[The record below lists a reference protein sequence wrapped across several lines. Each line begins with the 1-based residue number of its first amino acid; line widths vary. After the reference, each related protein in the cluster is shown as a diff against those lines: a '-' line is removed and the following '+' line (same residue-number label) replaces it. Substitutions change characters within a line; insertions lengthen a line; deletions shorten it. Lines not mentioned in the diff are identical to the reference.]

1 MYTEMRVIMGD
12 NNWSYSKIYKEIKP
26 YEEYGMYDVAW
37 HDGMSAADGHIG
49 VITSC
54 APLNDS
60 FIFQNVEYIM
70 PSEEP
75 RYVPLEVGGQLDEA
89 RQSVINMDDTW
100 DIHNR
105 KRTNMYC
112 HHPGH
117 QLRVELCRSADITD
131 TNALIS
137 EAAKH
142 HHMTRNDDINIT
154 DYERYTD
161 FNRSEI
167 VVKYKADGRTI
178 TKRTFASLTDD
189 VVITEITGAKDFIVN
204 ISVDDFEAMHKFGMD
219 KNKQATSER
228 GMKYSRFVKDDI
240 VGVVAHYPSFEGSE
254 LANGGFAGATRFIT
268 DGIVNMIELNKS
280 DKAYTCIDNIVP
292 IIQLN
297 KSNKIILITYL
308 DWTDKLGRLEDFQSE
323 CESGSIF
330 DTELIRKCFAK
341 VNDSLGTA
349 DKVFFNNKEIFYDAA
364 IKEHSIKSAERYNR
378 VSLYLYDN
386 TDCISNKND
395 KEKKYCDNVSKVDEN
410 SKCTIADNEDRY
422 NIYNMVANEELLDKQ
437 KEVPDILIPLLERI
451 YNNARYGLMSGAG
464 YTAPRLNG
472 PGVGEWNLMWRNAY
486 TMDANVNIQVSG
498 INSGNMYEAGV
509 GYIWFVLRQ
518 LKDWEINAKKVYG
531 MKNALLAPINTDG
544 QRAMMVEYDINYPF
558 QYWNTGASWMIL
570 PIAEWV
576 DCYGDV
582 SITTTD
588 QKIIKQYNKEVFNVK
603 KDILMPVLQKTYNF
617 WEQLCTPEYYTDID
631 GYARYEKGKTHLFTG
646 EKYLIIPSFS
656 PENKP
661 LGYKSAITANA
672 SMDIAAA
679 KDIIAMYI
687 DMENELQNEGYKERI
702 KKAEKL
708 NNELPDYQYDESGA
722 IREWAMKEYQEN
734 NAHRHISHLYCV
746 WPAYQTQHNNKLANA
761 CRQAI
766 LNRNKEN
773 SGKDDTASHG
783 WIHKALVEARLKN
796 SEEVYN
802 ILNMLVHSDIFYST
816 LFTDHNTNRAK
827 GVACTD
833 TLYGIAGIINEMLVY
848 SDKNTVEL
856 LPALSSNI
864 PAGNI
869 SGLLTRAG
877 VRVDYLSWDVDKRN
891 VKADLTAL
899 RDTSFNLVLNNKA
912 YIGEENESKCVVVQL
927 KKGERYCFMG

>member
-26 YEEYGMYDVAW
+26 YEEYDMYDVAW

-75 RYVPLEVGGQLDEA
+75 RYVPLEVEGQLDEA

-137 EAAKH
+137 EAEKH
-142 HHMTRNDDINIT
+142 PQMTQNDDINIT

-189 VVITEITGAKDFIVN
+189 VIITQITGAKDFIVN

-228 GMKYSRFVKDDI
+228 EMKYSRFVKDDI

-292 IIQLN
+292 IIQFN
-297 KSNKIILITYL
+297 KSDKIILITYL
-308 DWTDKLGRLEDFQSE
+308 DWTDKLGRLEDFQAE
-323 CESGSIF
+323 CGSGSIF
-330 DTELIRKCFAK
+330 DTELLIKCLQK
-341 VNDSLGTA
+341 VNTVASHINCYTD
-349 DKVFFNNKEIFYDAA
+349 FYDK
-364 IKEHSIKSAERYNR
+364 IITRHRIISSEKYNR
-378 VSLYLYDN
+378 VSLHLCDSYCKEDN
-386 TDCISNKND
+386 NSSFKEDMHND
-395 KEKKYCDNVSKVDEN
+395 
-410 SKCTIADNEDRY
+410 
-422 NIYNMVANEELLDKQ
+422 NIVTNEELLERQ
-437 KEVPDILIPLLERI
+437 KKVPDIFMPLLERI

-603 KDILMPVLQKTYNF
+603 KDILMPLLQKTYNF
-617 WEQLCTPEYYTDID
+617 WEQLCTPEYYTDIE
-631 GYARYEKGKTHLFTG
+631 GNARYEKGKTHLFTG

-708 NNELPDYQYDESGA
+708 NNELPDYQYDESDA

-734 NAHRHISHLYCV
+734 NAHRHISHLYCA

-912 YIGEENESKCVVVQL
+912 YIGEENESKCVAVQL

>member
-1 MYTEMRVIMGD
+1 MGD

-26 YEEYGMYDVAW
+26 YDEHSMFDVAW
-37 HDGMSAADGHIG
+37 HEGMSAENGHIG

-75 RYVPLEVGGQLDEA
+75 RYVPVEVGGQLDEA

-100 DIHNR
+100 NIHNR

-131 TNALIS
+131 TNGLIS
-137 EAAKH
+137 EAAPKLH
-142 HHMTRNDDINIT
+142 ITRNADINIT

-161 FNRSEI
+161 FNRFEI
-167 VVKYKADGRTI
+167 VVKYKADGRAI

-189 VVITEITGAKDFIVN
+189 VVITEITGVKDFNVN
-204 ISVDDFEAMHKFGMD
+204 ISIDDFEAMHKFGVD

-240 VGVVAHYPSFEGSE
+240 IGVVAHYPSFEGSE
-254 LANGGFAGATRFIT
+254 LANGGFAGATKIIT
-268 DGIVNMIELNKS
+268 DGTINIIELNKS
-280 DKAYTCIDNIVP
+280 DKAYTCIDNAEP

-297 KSNKIILITYL
+297 KSDKIILITYL

-323 CESGSIF
+323 CENGSIF

-341 VNDSLGTA
+341 VNDDLNTD
-349 DKVFFNNKEIFYDAA
+349 DKVFLNNKEIFYDREVFNGKANFYDEA

-378 VSLYLYDN
+378 VSLHLHDN
-386 TDCISNKND
+386 TDCIANG
-395 KEKKYCDNVSKVDEN
+395 
-410 SKCTIADNEDRY
+410 Y
-422 NIYNMVANEELLDKQ
+422 NRVTNEELLDKQ
-437 KEVPDILIPLLERI
+437 KEVPDILMPLLERI

-498 INSGNMYEAGV
+498 INSGDMYEAGV

-518 LKDWEINAKKVYG
+518 LKDWEINAEKVYG
-531 MKNALLAPINTDG
+531 MKNALLAPVNTDG

-588 QKIIKQYNKEVFNVK
+588 EKIIKQYNKEVFNVK
-603 KDILMPVLQKTYNF
+603 KDILMPLLQKTYNF
-617 WEQLCTPEYYTDID
+617 WEQLCTPEYFTDIE
-631 GYARYEKGKTHLFTG
+631 GNARYEKGKKHLLAG

-672 SMDIAAA
+672 AMDIAAA

-687 DMENELQNEGYKERI
+687 DMENELQNEGYEERI
-702 KKAEKL
+702 KRARILEGQ
-708 NNELPDYQYDESGA
+708 LPDYKYDDSGA

-734 NAHRHISHLYCV
+734 NAHRHISHLYCA
-746 WPAYQTQHNNKLANA
+746 WPAYQTQHNDKLANA

-848 SDKNTVEL
+848 SDKNTIEL

-864 PAGNI
+864 PAGNV

-877 VRVDYLSWDVDKRN
+877 VRVDDLSWDIDKRS

-899 RDTSFNLVLNNKA
+899 RDTSFNLVLDNKA
-912 YIGEENESKCVVVQL
+912 YIGEENGSKCVVVQL
-927 KKGERYCFMG
+927 KKGERYSFMG

>member
-12 NNWSYSKIYKEIKP
+12 NNWSYSKIYKEIIP

-142 HHMTRNDDINIT
+142 PQMTQNDDINIT

-254 LANGGFAGATRFIT
+254 LANGGFAGATKFIT

-297 KSNKIILITYL
+297 KSDKIILITYL

-330 DTELIRKCFAK
+330 DTELLIKCLQK
-341 VNDSLGTA
+341 VNTVASHINCYTD
-349 DKVFFNNKEIFYDAA
+349 FYDK
-364 IKEHSIKSAERYNR
+364 IITRHRIISSEKYNR
-378 VSLYLYDN
+378 VSLHLCDSYCKEDN
-386 TDCISNKND
+386 NSSFKEDMHND
-395 KEKKYCDNVSKVDEN
+395 
-410 SKCTIADNEDRY
+410 
-422 NIYNMVANEELLDKQ
+422 NIVTNEELLERQ
-437 KEVPDILIPLLERI
+437 KKVPDIFMPLLERI

-472 PGVGEWNLMWRNAY
+472 PGVGEWNLTWRNAY

-498 INSGNMYEAGV
+498 INSCNMYEAGV

-531 MKNALLAPINTDG
+531 MKNAMLAPINTDG

-588 QKIIKQYNKEVFNVK
+588 EKIIKQYNKEVFNVK
-603 KDILMPVLQKTYNF
+603 KDILMPLLQKTYNF
-617 WEQLCTPEYYTDID
+617 WEQLCTPEYYTDIE
-631 GYARYEKGKTHLFTG
+631 GNARYEKGKTHLFTG

-734 NAHRHISHLYCV
+734 NAHRHISHLYCA

-802 ILNMLVHSDIFYST
+802 ILNMLVHSDIFYLT

-833 TLYGIAGIINEMLVY
+833 TLYGITGIINEMLVY
-848 SDKNTVEL
+848 SDKNTIEL

-912 YIGEENESKCVVVQL
+912 YIGEKNESKCVAVQL
-927 KKGERYCFMG
+927 KNGERYCFMG

>member
-1 MYTEMRVIMGD
+1 MGD

-75 RYVPLEVGGQLDEA
+75 RYVPLEVEGQLDEA

-100 DIHNR
+100 NIHNR

-142 HHMTRNDDINIT
+142 PQMTQNDDINIT

-280 DKAYTCIDNIVP
+280 DKAYTCIDNIEP

-297 KSNKIILITYL
+297 KSDKIILITYL

-349 DKVFFNNKEIFYDAA
+349 DKAFFNNKEIFYDAA

-395 KEKKYCDNVSKVDEN
+395 KEKKYYDNVSKADEN

-422 NIYNMVANEELLDKQ
+422 NIYNMAANEELLDKQ

-734 NAHRHISHLYCV
+734 NAHRHISHLYCA

-773 SGKDDTASHG
+773 SRKDDTASHG

-833 TLYGIAGIINEMLVY
+833 TLYGITGIINEMLVY

>member
-117 QLRVELCRSADITD
+117 LLRVELCRSADITD

-142 HHMTRNDDINIT
+142 PQMTQNDDINIT

-189 VVITEITGAKDFIVN
+189 VVITEITGAKDFTIN
-204 ISVDDFEAMHKFGMD
+204 ISVDDFESMHKFGMD

-297 KSNKIILITYL
+297 KSDKIILITYL

-349 DKVFFNNKEIFYDAA
+349 DKAFFNNKEIFYDAA

-395 KEKKYCDNVSKVDEN
+395 KEKKYYDNVSKADDN
-410 SKCTIADNEDRY
+410 SKCAIADNEDRY
-422 NIYNMVANEELLDKQ
+422 NRYNMAANEELLDKQ

-518 LKDWEINAKKVYG
+518 LRDWEINAEKVYG
-531 MKNALLAPINTDG
+531 MKNALLAPVNTDG

-588 QKIIKQYNKEVFNVK
+588 EKIIKQYNQAVFNVK
-603 KDILMPVLQKTYNF
+603 KDILMPLLQKTYNF
-617 WEQLCTPEYYTDID
+617 WEQLCTPEYFTDIE
-631 GYARYEKGKTHLFTG
+631 GNARYEKGKTHLFTG

-708 NNELPDYQYDESGA
+708 NNELLDYQYDESGA

-734 NAHRHISHLYCV
+734 NAHRHISHLYCA

-833 TLYGIAGIINEMLVY
+833 TLYGITGIINEMLVY

-856 LPALSSNI
+856 LPALSRNI

-899 RDTSFNLVLNNKA
+899 RDTSFNLVFNNKA
-912 YIGEENESKCVVVQL
+912 YISEENESKCVAVQL

>member
-1 MYTEMRVIMGD
+1 MGH
-12 NNWSYSKIYKEIKP
+12 NNWSYSKIYKEIIP

-75 RYVPLEVGGQLDEA
+75 RYVPLEVEGQLDEA

-142 HHMTRNDDINIT
+142 PHMARNDDINIT

-280 DKAYTCIDNIVP
+280 DKAYTCIDNIEP

-308 DWTDKLGRLEDFQSE
+308 DWTDKLEDFQSE

-330 DTELIRKCFAK
+330 DTEIIRKCFAK

-378 VSLYLYDN
+378 VSLHLYDN

-395 KEKKYCDNVSKVDEN
+395 KEKKYYDNVSKVDEN

-422 NIYNMVANEELLDKQ
+422 NIYNMAANEELLDKQ

-518 LKDWEINAKKVYG
+518 LKDWEINAEKVYG

-603 KDILMPVLQKTYNF
+603 KDILMPLLQKTYNF
-617 WEQLCTPEYYTDID
+617 WEQLCTPEYYTDIE
-631 GYARYEKGKTHLFTG
+631 GNARYEKGKTHLFTG

-734 NAHRHISHLYCV
+734 NAHRHISHLYCA

-773 SGKDDTASHG
+773 SRKDDTASHG

-833 TLYGIAGIINEMLVY
+833 TLYGITGIINEMLVY

>member
-12 NNWSYSKIYKEIKP
+12 NNWSYSKIYKEIIP

-100 DIHNR
+100 NIHNR

-142 HHMTRNDDINIT
+142 PQMTQNDDINIT

-280 DKAYTCIDNIVP
+280 DKAYTCIDNIEP

-297 KSNKIILITYL
+297 KSDKIILITYL

-349 DKVFFNNKEIFYDAA
+349 DKAFFNNKEIFYDAA

-395 KEKKYCDNVSKVDEN
+395 KEKKYYDNVSKADEN

-422 NIYNMVANEELLDKQ
+422 NIYNMAANEELLDKQ

-588 QKIIKQYNKEVFNVK
+588 QKIIKQYNKEVFSVK
-603 KDILMPVLQKTYNF
+603 KDILMPVLKKTYNF

-734 NAHRHISHLYCV
+734 NAHRHISHLYCA

-773 SGKDDTASHG
+773 SRKDDTASHG

-833 TLYGIAGIINEMLVY
+833 TLYGITGIINEMLVY

>member
-1 MYTEMRVIMGD
+1 MGD

-75 RYVPLEVGGQLDEA
+75 RYVPLEVEGQLDEA

-105 KRTNMYC
+105 ERTNMYC

-142 HHMTRNDDINIT
+142 PHMTRNDDINIT

-280 DKAYTCIDNIVP
+280 DKAYTCIYNIVP

-297 KSNKIILITYL
+297 KSDKIILITYL

-349 DKVFFNNKEIFYDAA
+349 DKAFFNNKEIFYDAA

-395 KEKKYCDNVSKVDEN
+395 KEKKYYDNVSKADDN
-410 SKCTIADNEDRY
+410 SKCAIADNEDRY
-422 NIYNMVANEELLDKQ
+422 NIYNMAANEELLDKQ

-588 QKIIKQYNKEVFNVK
+588 QKIIKQYNQAVFNVK
-603 KDILMPVLQKTYNF
+603 KDILMPLLQKTYNF
-617 WEQLCTPEYYTDID
+617 WEQLCTPEYFTDIE
-631 GYARYEKGKTHLFTG
+631 GNARYEKGKAHLFTG

-687 DMENELQNEGYKERI
+687 DMENELQNKGYKERI

-734 NAHRHISHLYCV
+734 NAHRHISHLYCA

-833 TLYGIAGIINEMLVY
+833 TLYGITGIINEMLVY

>member
-1 MYTEMRVIMGD
+1 MGD

-100 DIHNR
+100 NIHNR

-117 QLRVELCRSADITD
+117 QLRVELCRSADIMD

-142 HHMTRNDDINIT
+142 PQMTQNDDINIT

-189 VVITEITGAKDFIVN
+189 VIITEITGAKDFIVN

-240 VGVVAHYPSFEGSE
+240 VGVVAHYPSFKGSE

-292 IIQLN
+292 IIQFN
-297 KSNKIILITYL
+297 KSDKIILITYL
-308 DWTDKLGRLEDFQSE
+308 DWTDKLGRLEDFQAE
-323 CESGSIF
+323 CGSGSIF
-330 DTELIRKCFAK
+330 DTELLIKCLQK
-341 VNDSLGTA
+341 VNTVASHINCYTD
-349 DKVFFNNKEIFYDAA
+349 FYDK
-364 IKEHSIKSAERYNR
+364 IITRHRIISSEKYNR
-378 VSLYLYDN
+378 VSLHLCDSYCKEDN
-386 TDCISNKND
+386 NSSFKEDMHND
-395 KEKKYCDNVSKVDEN
+395 
-410 SKCTIADNEDRY
+410 
-422 NIYNMVANEELLDKQ
+422 NIVTNEELLERQ
-437 KEVPDILIPLLERI
+437 KKVPDIFMPLLERI

-498 INSGNMYEAGV
+498 INSGNMYEAGI

-531 MKNALLAPINTDG
+531 MKNALLAPVNTDG

-582 SITTTD
+582 LITTTD

-603 KDILMPVLQKTYNF
+603 KDILMPLLQKTYNF
-617 WEQLCTPEYYTDID
+617 WEQLCTPEYYTDIE
-631 GYARYEKGKTHLFTG
+631 GNARYEKGKTHLFTG

-734 NAHRHISHLYCV
+734 NAHRHISHLYCA

-833 TLYGIAGIINEMLVY
+833 TLYGITGIINEMLVY

-899 RDTSFNLVLNNKA
+899 RDTSFNLVLNNMA
-912 YIGEENESKCVVVQL
+912 YIGEENESKCVEVQL

>member
-112 HHPGH
+112 YHPGH

-142 HHMTRNDDINIT
+142 PQMTQNDDINIT

-189 VVITEITGAKDFIVN
+189 VVITEITGAKDFTIN
-204 ISVDDFEAMHKFGMD
+204 ISVDDFESMHKFGMD

-297 KSNKIILITYL
+297 KSDKIILITYL

-330 DTELIRKCFAK
+330 DTELLIKCLQK
-341 VNDSLGTA
+341 VNTVASHINCYTD
-349 DKVFFNNKEIFYDAA
+349 FYDK
-364 IKEHSIKSAERYNR
+364 IITRHRIISSEKYNR
-378 VSLYLYDN
+378 VSLHLCDSYCKEDN
-386 TDCISNKND
+386 NSSFKEDMHND
-395 KEKKYCDNVSKVDEN
+395 
-410 SKCTIADNEDRY
+410 
-422 NIYNMVANEELLDKQ
+422 NIVTNEELLERQ
-437 KEVPDILIPLLERI
+437 KKVPDIFMPLLERI

-603 KDILMPVLQKTYNF
+603 KDILMPLLQKTYNF
-617 WEQLCTPEYYTDID
+617 WEQLCTPEYYTDIE
-631 GYARYEKGKTHLFTG
+631 GNARYEKGKTHLFTG

-708 NNELPDYQYDESGA
+708 NNELPDYQYDESDA

-734 NAHRHISHLYCV
+734 NAHRHISHLYCA

-912 YIGEENESKCVVVQL
+912 YIGEENESKCVAVQL

>member
-12 NNWSYSKIYKEIKP
+12 NNWSYSKIYKEIIP

-100 DIHNR
+100 NIHNR

-142 HHMTRNDDINIT
+142 PQMTQNDDINIT

-280 DKAYTCIDNIVP
+280 DKAYTCIDNIEP

-297 KSNKIILITYL
+297 KSDKIILITYL

-349 DKVFFNNKEIFYDAA
+349 DKAFFNNKEIFYDAA

-395 KEKKYCDNVSKVDEN
+395 KEKKYYDNVSKADEN

-422 NIYNMVANEELLDKQ
+422 NIYNMAANEELLDKQ

-588 QKIIKQYNKEVFNVK
+588 QKIIKQYNKEVFSVK

-734 NAHRHISHLYCV
+734 NAHRHISHLYCA

-773 SGKDDTASHG
+773 SRKDDTASHG

-833 TLYGIAGIINEMLVY
+833 TLYGITGIINEMLVY

>member
-75 RYVPLEVGGQLDEA
+75 RYVPLEVEGQLDEA

-105 KRTNMYC
+105 ERTNMYC

-142 HHMTRNDDINIT
+142 PHMTRNDDINIT

-297 KSNKIILITYL
+297 KSDKIILITYL

-330 DTELIRKCFAK
+330 DTELLIKCLQK
-341 VNDSLGTA
+341 VNTVASHINCYTD
-349 DKVFFNNKEIFYDAA
+349 FYDK
-364 IKEHSIKSAERYNR
+364 IITRHRIISSEKYNR
-378 VSLYLYDN
+378 VSLHLCDSYCKEDN
-386 TDCISNKND
+386 NSSFKEDMHND
-395 KEKKYCDNVSKVDEN
+395 
-410 SKCTIADNEDRY
+410 
-422 NIYNMVANEELLDKQ
+422 NIVTNEELLERQ
-437 KEVPDILIPLLERI
+437 KKVPDIFMPLLERI

-464 YTAPRLNG
+464 YTAPRLNE

-531 MKNALLAPINTDG
+531 MKNALLAPVNTDG

-603 KDILMPVLQKTYNF
+603 KDILMPLLQKTYNF
-617 WEQLCTPEYYTDID
+617 WEQLCTPEYFTDIE
-631 GYARYEKGKTHLFTG
+631 GNARYEKGKTHLFTG

-734 NAHRHISHLYCV
+734 NAHRHISHLYCA

-833 TLYGIAGIINEMLVY
+833 TLYGITGIINEMLVY

-856 LPALSSNI
+856 LPALSRKI
-864 PAGNI
+864 PEGNI
-869 SGLLTRAG
+869 GGLLTRAG

-912 YIGEENESKCVVVQL
+912 YIGEENESKCVAVQL

>member
-1 MYTEMRVIMGD
+1 MGH
-12 NNWSYSKIYKEIKP
+12 NNWSYSKIYKEIIP

-100 DIHNR
+100 NIHNR

-117 QLRVELCRSADITD
+117 QLRVELCRSADIMD

-142 HHMTRNDDINIT
+142 PQMTQNDDINIT
-154 DYERYTD
+154 DYERCTD

-349 DKVFFNNKEIFYDAA
+349 DKAFFNNKEIFYDAA

-378 VSLYLYDN
+378 VSLHLYDN

-395 KEKKYCDNVSKVDEN
+395 KEKKYYDNVSKADEN

-422 NIYNMVANEELLDKQ
+422 NIYNMAANEELLDKQ

-734 NAHRHISHLYCV
+734 NAHRHISHLYCA

-773 SGKDDTASHG
+773 SRKDDTASHG

-833 TLYGIAGIINEMLVY
+833 TLYGITGIINEMLVY

>member
-12 NNWSYSKIYKEIKP
+12 NNWSYSKIYKEIIP

-75 RYVPLEVGGQLDEA
+75 RYVPLEVEGQLDEA

-142 HHMTRNDDINIT
+142 PHMARNDDINIT

-297 KSNKIILITYL
+297 KSDKIILITYL

-349 DKVFFNNKEIFYDAA
+349 DKAFFNNKEIFYDAA

-395 KEKKYCDNVSKVDEN
+395 KEKKYYDNVSKADDN
-410 SKCTIADNEDRY
+410 SKCAIADNEDRY
-422 NIYNMVANEELLDKQ
+422 NIYNMAANEELLDKQ

-734 NAHRHISHLYCV
+734 NAHRHISHLYCA

-773 SGKDDTASHG
+773 SRKDDTASHG

-833 TLYGIAGIINEMLVY
+833 TLYGITGIINEMLVY

-869 SGLLTRAG
+869 SGLLTCAG

>member
-75 RYVPLEVGGQLDEA
+75 RYVPLEVEGQLDEA

-100 DIHNR
+100 NIHNR

-142 HHMTRNDDINIT
+142 PQMTQNDDINIT

-280 DKAYTCIDNIVP
+280 DKAYTCIDNIEP

-297 KSNKIILITYL
+297 KSDKIILITYL

-349 DKVFFNNKEIFYDAA
+349 DKAFFNNKEIFYDAA

-395 KEKKYCDNVSKVDEN
+395 KEKKYYDNVSKADEN

-422 NIYNMVANEELLDKQ
+422 NIYNMAANEELLDKQ

-734 NAHRHISHLYCV
+734 NAHRHISHLYCA

-773 SGKDDTASHG
+773 SRKDDTASHG

-833 TLYGIAGIINEMLVY
+833 TLYGITGIINEMLVY

>member
-1 MYTEMRVIMGD
+1 MGD
-12 NNWSYSKIYKEIKP
+12 NNWSYSKIYKEIIP

-142 HHMTRNDDINIT
+142 PQMTQNDDINIT

-254 LANGGFAGATRFIT
+254 LANGGFAGATKFIT

-297 KSNKIILITYL
+297 KSDKIILITYL

-330 DTELIRKCFAK
+330 DTELLIKCLQK
-341 VNDSLGTA
+341 VNTVASHINCYTD
-349 DKVFFNNKEIFYDAA
+349 FYDK
-364 IKEHSIKSAERYNR
+364 IITRHRIISSEKYNR
-378 VSLYLYDN
+378 VSLHLCDSYCKEDN
-386 TDCISNKND
+386 NSSFKEDMHND
-395 KEKKYCDNVSKVDEN
+395 
-410 SKCTIADNEDRY
+410 
-422 NIYNMVANEELLDKQ
+422 NIVTNEELLERQ
-437 KEVPDILIPLLERI
+437 KKVPDIFMPLLERI

-472 PGVGEWNLMWRNAY
+472 PGVGEWNLTWRNAY

-498 INSGNMYEAGV
+498 INSCNMYEAGV

-531 MKNALLAPINTDG
+531 MKNAMLAPINTDG

-588 QKIIKQYNKEVFNVK
+588 EKIIKQYNKEVFNVK
-603 KDILMPVLQKTYNF
+603 KDILMPLLQKTYNF
-617 WEQLCTPEYYTDID
+617 WEQLCTPEYYTDIE
-631 GYARYEKGKTHLFTG
+631 GNARYEKGKTHLFTG

-734 NAHRHISHLYCV
+734 NAHRHISHLYCA

-802 ILNMLVHSDIFYST
+802 ILNMLVHSDIFYLT

-833 TLYGIAGIINEMLVY
+833 TLYGITGIINEMLVY
-848 SDKNTVEL
+848 SDKNTIEL

-912 YIGEENESKCVVVQL
+912 YIGEKNESKCVAVQL
-927 KKGERYCFMG
+927 KNGERYCFMG

>member
-75 RYVPLEVGGQLDEA
+75 RYVPLEVEGQLDEA

-142 HHMTRNDDINIT
+142 PHMARNDDINIT

-280 DKAYTCIDNIVP
+280 DKAYTCIDNIEP

-330 DTELIRKCFAK
+330 DTEIIRKCFAK

-378 VSLYLYDN
+378 VSLHLYDN

-395 KEKKYCDNVSKVDEN
+395 KEKKYYDNVSKVDEN

-422 NIYNMVANEELLDKQ
+422 NIYNMAANEELLDKQ

-531 MKNALLAPINTDG
+531 MKNALLAPVNTDG

-603 KDILMPVLQKTYNF
+603 KDILMPLLQKTYNF

-687 DMENELQNEGYKERI
+687 DMENKLQNEGYKERI

-734 NAHRHISHLYCV
+734 NAHRHISHLYCA
-746 WPAYQTQHNNKLANA
+746 WPAYQTQHNNKLANT

-833 TLYGIAGIINEMLVY
+833 TLYGITGIINEMLVY

-912 YIGEENESKCVVVQL
+912 YIGEENESKCVAVQL

>member
-75 RYVPLEVGGQLDEA
+75 RYVPLEVEGQLDEA

-105 KRTNMYC
+105 ERTNMYC

-297 KSNKIILITYL
+297 KSDKIILITYL

-349 DKVFFNNKEIFYDAA
+349 DKAFFNNKEIFYDAA

-395 KEKKYCDNVSKVDEN
+395 KEKKYYDNVSKADDN
-410 SKCTIADNEDRY
+410 SKCAIADNEDRY
-422 NIYNMVANEELLDKQ
+422 NIYNMAANEELLDKQ

-617 WEQLCTPEYYTDID
+617 WEQLCTPEYFTDIE
-631 GYARYEKGKTHLFTG
+631 GNARYEKGKTHLFTG

-734 NAHRHISHLYCV
+734 NAHRHISHLYCA

-773 SGKDDTASHG
+773 SRKDDTASHG

-833 TLYGIAGIINEMLVY
+833 TLYGITGIINEMLVY

>member
-12 NNWSYSKIYKEIKP
+12 NNWSYSKIYKEIIP

-142 HHMTRNDDINIT
+142 PQMTQNDDINIT

-254 LANGGFAGATRFIT
+254 LANGGFAGATKFIT

-297 KSNKIILITYL
+297 KSDKIILITYL

-330 DTELIRKCFAK
+330 DTELLIKCLQK
-341 VNDSLGTA
+341 VNTVASHINCYTD
-349 DKVFFNNKEIFYDAA
+349 FYDK
-364 IKEHSIKSAERYNR
+364 IITRHRIISSEKYNR
-378 VSLYLYDN
+378 VSLHLCDSYCKEDN
-386 TDCISNKND
+386 NSSFKEDMHND
-395 KEKKYCDNVSKVDEN
+395 
-410 SKCTIADNEDRY
+410 
-422 NIYNMVANEELLDKQ
+422 NIVTNEELLERQ
-437 KEVPDILIPLLERI
+437 KKVPDIFMPLLERI

-498 INSGNMYEAGV
+498 INSCNMYEAGV

-531 MKNALLAPINTDG
+531 MKNAMLAPINTDG

-588 QKIIKQYNKEVFNVK
+588 EKIIKQYNKEVFNVK
-603 KDILMPVLQKTYNF
+603 KDILMPLLQKTYNF
-617 WEQLCTPEYYTDID
+617 WEQLCTPEYYTDIE
-631 GYARYEKGKTHLFTG
+631 GNARYEKGKTHLFTG

-734 NAHRHISHLYCV
+734 NAHRHISHLYCA

-802 ILNMLVHSDIFYST
+802 ILNMLVHSDIFYLT

-833 TLYGIAGIINEMLVY
+833 TLYGITGIINEMLVY
-848 SDKNTVEL
+848 SDKNTIEL

-912 YIGEENESKCVVVQL
+912 YIGEKNESKCVAVQL
-927 KKGERYCFMG
+927 KNGERYCFMG

>member
-1 MYTEMRVIMGD
+1 MGD

-75 RYVPLEVGGQLDEA
+75 RYVPLEVEGQLDEA

-297 KSNKIILITYL
+297 KSDKIILITYL

-349 DKVFFNNKEIFYDAA
+349 DKAFFNNKEIFYDAA

-395 KEKKYCDNVSKVDEN
+395 KEKKYYDNVSKADDN
-410 SKCTIADNEDRY
+410 SKCAIADNEDRY
-422 NIYNMVANEELLDKQ
+422 NIYNMAANEELLDKQ

-734 NAHRHISHLYCV
+734 NAHRHISHLYCA

-833 TLYGIAGIINEMLVY
+833 TLYGITGIINEMLVY

>member
-75 RYVPLEVGGQLDEA
+75 RYVPLEVEGQLDEA

-105 KRTNMYC
+105 ERTNMYC

-142 HHMTRNDDINIT
+142 PQTTQNDDINIT

-280 DKAYTCIDNIVP
+280 DKAYTCIDNIEP

-330 DTELIRKCFAK
+330 DTEIIRKCFAK

-378 VSLYLYDN
+378 VSLHLYDN

-395 KEKKYCDNVSKVDEN
+395 KEKKYYDNVSKVDEN

-518 LKDWEINAKKVYG
+518 LKDWEINAEKVYG

-588 QKIIKQYNKEVFNVK
+588 QKIIKQYNKDVFNVK
-603 KDILMPVLQKTYNF
+603 KDILMPLLQKTYNF

-734 NAHRHISHLYCV
+734 NAHRHISHLYCA

-773 SGKDDTASHG
+773 SRKDDTASHG

-833 TLYGIAGIINEMLVY
+833 TLYGITGIINEMLVY

>member
-75 RYVPLEVGGQLDEA
+75 RYVPLEVEGQLDEA

-105 KRTNMYC
+105 ERTNMYC

-297 KSNKIILITYL
+297 KSDKIILITYL

-349 DKVFFNNKEIFYDAA
+349 DKAFFNNKEIFYDAA

-395 KEKKYCDNVSKVDEN
+395 KEKKYYDNVSKADDN
-410 SKCTIADNEDRY
+410 SKCAIADNEDRY
-422 NIYNMVANEELLDKQ
+422 NIYNMAANEELLDKQ

-518 LKDWEINAKKVYG
+518 LKDWEINAEKVYG

-734 NAHRHISHLYCV
+734 NAHRHISHLYCA

-773 SGKDDTASHG
+773 SRKDDTASHG

-833 TLYGIAGIINEMLVY
+833 TLYGITGIINEMLVY

>member
-75 RYVPLEVGGQLDEA
+75 RYVPLEVEGQLDEA

-105 KRTNMYC
+105 ERTNMYC

-142 HHMTRNDDINIT
+142 PHMTRNDDINIT

-297 KSNKIILITYL
+297 KSDKIILITYL

-349 DKVFFNNKEIFYDAA
+349 DKAFFNNKEIFYDAA

-395 KEKKYCDNVSKVDEN
+395 KEKKYYDNVSKADDN
-410 SKCTIADNEDRY
+410 SKCAIADNEDRY
-422 NIYNMVANEELLDKQ
+422 NIYNMAANEELLDKQ

-734 NAHRHISHLYCV
+734 NAHRHISHLYCA

-773 SGKDDTASHG
+773 SRKDDTASHG

-833 TLYGIAGIINEMLVY
+833 TLYGITGIINEMLVY

>member
-12 NNWSYSKIYKEIKP
+12 NNWSYSKIYKEIIP

-75 RYVPLEVGGQLDEA
+75 RYVPLEVEGQLDEA

-142 HHMTRNDDINIT
+142 PHMARNDDINIT

-280 DKAYTCIDNIVP
+280 DKAYTCIDNIEP

-330 DTELIRKCFAK
+330 DTEIIRKCFAK

-378 VSLYLYDN
+378 VSLHLYDN

-395 KEKKYCDNVSKVDEN
+395 KEKKYYDNVSKVDEN

-734 NAHRHISHLYCV
+734 NAHRHISHLYCA

-773 SGKDDTASHG
+773 SRKDDTASHG

-833 TLYGIAGIINEMLVY
+833 TLYGITGIINEMLVY

>member
-70 PSEEP
+70 PSEQP

-100 DIHNR
+100 NIYNR

-297 KSNKIILITYL
+297 KSDKIILITYL

-349 DKVFFNNKEIFYDAA
+349 DKAFFNNKEIFYDAA

-395 KEKKYCDNVSKVDEN
+395 KEKKYYDNVSKADDN
-410 SKCTIADNEDRY
+410 SKCAIADNEDRY
-422 NIYNMVANEELLDKQ
+422 NIYNMAANEELLDKQ

-588 QKIIKQYNKEVFNVK
+588 QKIIKQYNKDVFNVK
-603 KDILMPVLQKTYNF
+603 KDILMPLLQKTYNF
-617 WEQLCTPEYYTDID
+617 WEQLCTPEYYTDIE
-631 GYARYEKGKTHLFTG
+631 GNARYEKGKTHLFTG

-734 NAHRHISHLYCV
+734 NAHRHISHLYCA

-833 TLYGIAGIINEMLVY
+833 TLYGITGIINEMLVY

-899 RDTSFNLVLNNKA
+899 RDTSFNVVLNNKA
-912 YIGEENESKCVVVQL
+912 YIGEENESKCVAVQL
-927 KKGERYCFMG
+927 KKGEMYCFMG

>member
-1 MYTEMRVIMGD
+1 MGD

-75 RYVPLEVGGQLDEA
+75 RYVPLEVEGQLDEA

-142 HHMTRNDDINIT
+142 PHMTRNDDINIT

-297 KSNKIILITYL
+297 KSDKIILITYL

-330 DTELIRKCFAK
+330 DTELLIKCLQK
-341 VNDSLGTA
+341 VNTVASHINCYTD
-349 DKVFFNNKEIFYDAA
+349 FYDK
-364 IKEHSIKSAERYNR
+364 IITRHRIISSEKYNR
-378 VSLYLYDN
+378 VSLHLCDSYCKEDN
-386 TDCISNKND
+386 NSSFKEDMHND
-395 KEKKYCDNVSKVDEN
+395 
-410 SKCTIADNEDRY
+410 
-422 NIYNMVANEELLDKQ
+422 NIVTNEELLERQ
-437 KEVPDILIPLLERI
+437 KKVPDIFMPLLERI

-472 PGVGEWNLMWRNAY
+472 PGVGEWNLTWRNAY

-603 KDILMPVLQKTYNF
+603 KDILMPLLQKTYNF
-617 WEQLCTPEYYTDID
+617 WEQLCTPEYYTDIE
-631 GYARYEKGKTHLFTG
+631 GNARYEKGKTHLFTG

-734 NAHRHISHLYCV
+734 NAHRHISHLYCA

-833 TLYGIAGIINEMLVY
+833 TLYGITGIINEMLVY

-856 LPALSSNI
+856 LPALSRKI
-864 PAGNI
+864 PEGNI
-869 SGLLTRAG
+869 GGLLTRAG

-912 YIGEENESKCVVVQL
+912 YIGEENESKCVAVQL

>member
-75 RYVPLEVGGQLDEA
+75 RYVPLEVEGQLDEA

-142 HHMTRNDDINIT
+142 PHMTRNDDINIT

-189 VVITEITGAKDFIVN
+189 VVITEITGAKDFTIN
-204 ISVDDFEAMHKFGMD
+204 ISVDDFESMHKFGMD

-228 GMKYSRFVKDDI
+228 GMKYLRFVKDDI

-297 KSNKIILITYL
+297 KSDKIILITYL
-308 DWTDKLGRLEDFQSE
+308 DWTDKLGRLEDFQAE
-323 CESGSIF
+323 CGSGSIF
-330 DTELIRKCFAK
+330 DTELVRKCFVK

-349 DKVFFNNKEIFYDAA
+349 DKVFFNSKEIFYDAA

-378 VSLYLYDN
+378 VSLHLYDN
-386 TDCISNKND
+386 TDYISNKNN
-395 KEKKYCDNVSKVDEN
+395 KGCNFLYVKVGNV
-410 SKCTIADNEDRY
+410 
-422 NIYNMVANEELLDKQ
+422 
-437 KEVPDILIPLLERI
+437 
-451 YNNARYGLMSGAG
+451 MS
-464 YTAPRLNG
+464 
-472 PGVGEWNLMWRNAY
+472 
-486 TMDANVNIQVSG
+486 
-498 INSGNMYEAGV
+498 
-509 GYIWFVLRQ
+509 
-518 LKDWEINAKKVYG
+518 
-531 MKNALLAPINTDG
+531 
-544 QRAMMVEYDINYPF
+544 
-558 QYWNTGASWMIL
+558 
-570 PIAEWV
+570 
-576 DCYGDV
+576 
-582 SITTTD
+582 
-588 QKIIKQYNKEVFNVK
+588 
-603 KDILMPVLQKTYNF
+603 
-617 WEQLCTPEYYTDID
+617 
-631 GYARYEKGKTHLFTG
+631 
-646 EKYLIIPSFS
+646 
-656 PENKP
+656 
-661 LGYKSAITANA
+661 
-672 SMDIAAA
+672 
-679 KDIIAMYI
+679 
-687 DMENELQNEGYKERI
+687 
-702 KKAEKL
+702 
-708 NNELPDYQYDESGA
+708 
-722 IREWAMKEYQEN
+722 
-734 NAHRHISHLYCV
+734 IS
-746 WPAYQTQHNNKLANA
+746 
-761 CRQAI
+761 
-766 LNRNKEN
+766 
-773 SGKDDTASHG
+773 D
-783 WIHKALVEARLKN
+783 
-796 SEEVYN
+796 
-802 ILNMLVHSDIFYST
+802 F
-816 LFTDHNTNRAK
+816 F
-827 GVACTD
+827 
-833 TLYGIAGIINEMLVY
+833 
-848 SDKNTVEL
+848 
-856 LPALSSNI
+856 
-864 PAGNI
+864 
-869 SGLLTRAG
+869 
-877 VRVDYLSWDVDKRN
+877 
-891 VKADLTAL
+891 
-899 RDTSFNLVLNNKA
+899 
-912 YIGEENESKCVVVQL
+912 
-927 KKGERYCFMG
+927 

>member
-1 MYTEMRVIMGD
+1 MGH

-100 DIHNR
+100 NIHNR

-117 QLRVELCRSADITD
+117 QLRVELCRSADIMD

-142 HHMTRNDDINIT
+142 PQMTQNDDINIT
-154 DYERYTD
+154 DYERCTD

-349 DKVFFNNKEIFYDAA
+349 DKAFFNNKEIFYDAA

-378 VSLYLYDN
+378 VSLHLYDN

-395 KEKKYCDNVSKVDEN
+395 KEKKYYDNVSKADEN

-498 INSGNMYEAGV
+498 INSGNMYESGV

-734 NAHRHISHLYCV
+734 NAHRHISHLYCA

-773 SGKDDTASHG
+773 SRKDDTASHG

-833 TLYGIAGIINEMLVY
+833 TLYGITGIINEMLVY

>member
-1 MYTEMRVIMGD
+1 MGD

-75 RYVPLEVGGQLDEA
+75 RYVPLEVEGQLDEA

-105 KRTNMYC
+105 ERTNMYC

-142 HHMTRNDDINIT
+142 PHMTRNDDINIT

-280 DKAYTCIDNIVP
+280 DKAYTCIYNIVP

-297 KSNKIILITYL
+297 KSDKIILITYL

-349 DKVFFNNKEIFYDAA
+349 DKAFFNNKEIFYDAA
-364 IKEHSIKSAERYNR
+364 IKEHSNKSAERYNR

-395 KEKKYCDNVSKVDEN
+395 KEKKYYDNVSKADDN
-410 SKCTIADNEDRY
+410 SKCAIADNEDRY
-422 NIYNMVANEELLDKQ
+422 NIYNMAANEELLDKQ

-588 QKIIKQYNKEVFNVK
+588 QKIIKQYNQAVFNVK
-603 KDILMPVLQKTYNF
+603 KDILMLLLQKTYNF
-617 WEQLCTPEYYTDID
+617 WEQLCTPEYFTDIE
-631 GYARYEKGKTHLFTG
+631 GNARYEKGKTHLFTG

-687 DMENELQNEGYKERI
+687 DMENELQNKGYKERI

-734 NAHRHISHLYCV
+734 NAHRHISHLYCA

-833 TLYGIAGIINEMLVY
+833 TLYGITGIINEMLVY

>member
-75 RYVPLEVGGQLDEA
+75 RYVPLEVEGQLDEA

-142 HHMTRNDDINIT
+142 PHMTRNDDINIT

-297 KSNKIILITYL
+297 KSDKIILITYL

-330 DTELIRKCFAK
+330 DTELLIKCLQK
-341 VNDSLGTA
+341 VNTVASHINCYTD
-349 DKVFFNNKEIFYDAA
+349 FYDK
-364 IKEHSIKSAERYNR
+364 IITRHRIISSEKYNR
-378 VSLYLYDN
+378 VSLHLCDSYCKEDN
-386 TDCISNKND
+386 NSSFKEDMHND
-395 KEKKYCDNVSKVDEN
+395 
-410 SKCTIADNEDRY
+410 
-422 NIYNMVANEELLDKQ
+422 NIVTNEELLERQ
-437 KEVPDILIPLLERI
+437 KKVPDIFMPLLERI

-472 PGVGEWNLMWRNAY
+472 PGVGEWNLTWRNAY

-498 INSGNMYEAGV
+498 INSCNMYEAGV

-531 MKNALLAPINTDG
+531 MKNAILAPINTDG

-588 QKIIKQYNKEVFNVK
+588 EKIIKQYNKEVFNVK
-603 KDILMPVLQKTYNF
+603 KDILMPLLQKTYNF
-617 WEQLCTPEYYTDID
+617 WEQLCTPEYYTDIE
-631 GYARYEKGKTHLFTG
+631 GNARYEKGKTHLFTG

-734 NAHRHISHLYCV
+734 NAHRHISHLYCA

-802 ILNMLVHSDIFYST
+802 ILNMLVHSDIFYLT

-833 TLYGIAGIINEMLVY
+833 TLYGITGIINEMLVY
-848 SDKNTVEL
+848 SDKNTIEL

-912 YIGEENESKCVVVQL
+912 YIGEENESKCVAVQL
-927 KKGERYCFMG
+927 KNGERYCFMG

>member
-1 MYTEMRVIMGD
+1 MGH

-100 DIHNR
+100 NIHNR

-117 QLRVELCRSADITD
+117 QLRVELCRSADIMD

-142 HHMTRNDDINIT
+142 PQMTQNDDINIT
-154 DYERYTD
+154 DYERCTD

-349 DKVFFNNKEIFYDAA
+349 DKAFFNNKEIFYDAA

-378 VSLYLYDN
+378 VSLHLYDN

-395 KEKKYCDNVSKVDEN
+395 KEKKYYDNVSKADEN

-734 NAHRHISHLYCV
+734 NAHRHISHLYCA

-773 SGKDDTASHG
+773 SRKDDTASHG

-833 TLYGIAGIINEMLVY
+833 TLYGITGIINEMLVY

>member
-12 NNWSYSKIYKEIKP
+12 NNWSYSKIYKEIIP

-142 HHMTRNDDINIT
+142 PQMTQNDDINIT

-254 LANGGFAGATRFIT
+254 LANGGFAGATKFIT

-280 DKAYTCIDNIVP
+280 DKVYTCIDNIVP

-297 KSNKIILITYL
+297 KSDKIILITYL

-330 DTELIRKCFAK
+330 DTELLIKCLQK
-341 VNDSLGTA
+341 VNTVASHINCYTD
-349 DKVFFNNKEIFYDAA
+349 FYDK
-364 IKEHSIKSAERYNR
+364 IITRHRIISSEKYNR
-378 VSLYLYDN
+378 VSLHLCDSYCKEDN
-386 TDCISNKND
+386 NSSFKEDMHND
-395 KEKKYCDNVSKVDEN
+395 
-410 SKCTIADNEDRY
+410 
-422 NIYNMVANEELLDKQ
+422 NIVTNEELLERQ
-437 KEVPDILIPLLERI
+437 KKVPDIFMPLLERI

-472 PGVGEWNLMWRNAY
+472 PGVGEWNLTWRNAY

-498 INSGNMYEAGV
+498 INSCNMYEAGV

-531 MKNALLAPINTDG
+531 MKNAMLAPINTDG

-588 QKIIKQYNKEVFNVK
+588 EKIIKQYNKEVFNVK
-603 KDILMPVLQKTYNF
+603 KDILMPLLQKTYNF
-617 WEQLCTPEYYTDID
+617 WEQLCTPEYYTDIE
-631 GYARYEKGKTHLFTG
+631 GNARYEKGKTHLFTG

-734 NAHRHISHLYCV
+734 NAHRHISHLYCA

-802 ILNMLVHSDIFYST
+802 ILNMLVHSDIFYLT

-833 TLYGIAGIINEMLVY
+833 TLYGITGIINEMLVY
-848 SDKNTVEL
+848 SDKNTIEL

-912 YIGEENESKCVVVQL
+912 YIGEENESKCVAVQL
-927 KKGERYCFMG
+927 KNGERYCFMG

>member
-26 YEEYGMYDVAW
+26 YEEYDMYDVAW

-75 RYVPLEVGGQLDEA
+75 RYVPLEVEGQLDEA

-117 QLRVELCRSADITD
+117 QLRVELCRSAGITD

-137 EAAKH
+137 EAVKH
-142 HHMTRNDDINIT
+142 PQMTQNDDINIT

-292 IIQLN
+292 IIQFN
-297 KSNKIILITYL
+297 KSDKIILITYL
-308 DWTDKLGRLEDFQSE
+308 DWTDKLGRLEDFQAE
-323 CESGSIF
+323 CGSGSIF
-330 DTELIRKCFAK
+330 DTELVRKCFAK

-349 DKVFFNNKEIFYDAA
+349 DKVFFNSKEIYYDAA

-378 VSLYLYDN
+378 VSLHLYDN
-386 TDCISNKND
+386 TDYISNKNN
-395 KEKKYCDNVSKVDEN
+395 KEKKYHNNVSKADGN
-410 SKCTIADNEDRY
+410 SKFTIADNEDRC
-422 NIYNMVANEELLDKQ
+422 NIYNRSTNEELLDKQ
-437 KEVPDILIPLLERI
+437 KEVPDIFMPLLERI

-603 KDILMPVLQKTYNF
+603 KDILMPLLQKTYNF
-617 WEQLCTPEYYTDID
+617 WEQLCTPEYYTDIE
-631 GYARYEKGKTHLFTG
+631 GNARYEKGKTHLFTG

-734 NAHRHISHLYCV
+734 SAHRHISHLYCA

-912 YIGEENESKCVVVQL
+912 YIGEENESKCVAVQL

>member
-1 MYTEMRVIMGD
+1 MGD
-12 NNWSYSKIYKEIKP
+12 NNWSYSKIYKEIIP

-75 RYVPLEVGGQLDEA
+75 RYVPLEVEGQLDEA

-142 HHMTRNDDINIT
+142 PHMARNDDINIT

-280 DKAYTCIDNIVP
+280 DKAYTCIDNIEP

-297 KSNKIILITYL
+297 KSDKIVLITYL
-308 DWTDKLGRLEDFQSE
+308 DWTDKLGRLEDFQSG

-395 KEKKYCDNVSKVDEN
+395 KEKKYYDNVSKADDN
-410 SKCTIADNEDRY
+410 SKCAIAYNEDRY
-422 NIYNMVANEELLDKQ
+422 NIYNMAANEELLDKQ

-498 INSGNMYEAGV
+498 INSCNMYEAGV

-734 NAHRHISHLYCV
+734 NAHRHISHLYCA

-773 SGKDDTASHG
+773 SRKDDTASHG

-833 TLYGIAGIINEMLVY
+833 TLYGITGIINEMLVY

>member
-1 MYTEMRVIMGD
+1 MGH
-12 NNWSYSKIYKEIKP
+12 NNWSYSKIYKEIIP

-100 DIHNR
+100 NIHNR

-142 HHMTRNDDINIT
+142 PQMTQNDDINIT

-280 DKAYTCIDNIVP
+280 DKAYTCIDNIEP

-297 KSNKIILITYL
+297 KSDKIILITYL

-349 DKVFFNNKEIFYDAA
+349 DKAFFNNKEIFYDAA

-395 KEKKYCDNVSKVDEN
+395 KEKKYYDNVSKADEN

-422 NIYNMVANEELLDKQ
+422 NIYNMAANEELLDKQ

-588 QKIIKQYNKEVFNVK
+588 QKIIKQYNKEVFSVK

-734 NAHRHISHLYCV
+734 NAHRHISHLYCA

-773 SGKDDTASHG
+773 SRKDDTASHG

-833 TLYGIAGIINEMLVY
+833 TLYGITGIINEMLVY

>member
-12 NNWSYSKIYKEIKP
+12 NNWSYSKIYKEIIP

-142 HHMTRNDDINIT
+142 PQMTQNDDINIT

-254 LANGGFAGATRFIT
+254 LANGGFAGATKFIT

-297 KSNKIILITYL
+297 KSDKIILITYL

-330 DTELIRKCFAK
+330 DTELLIKCLQK
-341 VNDSLGTA
+341 VNTVASHINCYTD
-349 DKVFFNNKEIFYDAA
+349 FYDK
-364 IKEHSIKSAERYNR
+364 IITRHRIISSEKYNR
-378 VSLYLYDN
+378 VSLHLCDSYCKEDN
-386 TDCISNKND
+386 NSSFKEDMHND
-395 KEKKYCDNVSKVDEN
+395 
-410 SKCTIADNEDRY
+410 
-422 NIYNMVANEELLDKQ
+422 NIVTNEELLERQ
-437 KEVPDILIPLLERI
+437 KKVPDIFMPLLERI

-472 PGVGEWNLMWRNAY
+472 PGVGEWNLTWRNAY

-498 INSGNMYEAGV
+498 INSCNMYEAGV

-531 MKNALLAPINTDG
+531 MKNAMLAPINTDG

-588 QKIIKQYNKEVFNVK
+588 EKIIKQYNKEVFNVK
-603 KDILMPVLQKTYNF
+603 KDILMPLLQKTYNF
-617 WEQLCTPEYYTDID
+617 WEQLCTPEYYTDIE
-631 GYARYEKGKTHLFTG
+631 GNARYEKGKTHLFTG

-734 NAHRHISHLYCV
+734 NAHRHISHLYCA

-802 ILNMLVHSDIFYST
+802 ILNMLVHSDIFYLT

-833 TLYGIAGIINEMLVY
+833 TLYGITGIINEMLVY
-848 SDKNTVEL
+848 SDKNTIEL

-912 YIGEENESKCVVVQL
+912 YIGEENESKCVAVQL
-927 KKGERYCFMG
+927 KNGERYCFMG

>member
-280 DKAYTCIDNIVP
+280 DKAYTCIDNIEP

-349 DKVFFNNKEIFYDAA
+349 DKAFFNNKEIFYDAA

-395 KEKKYCDNVSKVDEN
+395 KEKKYYDNVSKADDN
-410 SKCTIADNEDRY
+410 SKCAIADNEDRY
-422 NIYNMVANEELLDKQ
+422 NIYNMAANEELLDKQ

-734 NAHRHISHLYCV
+734 NAHRHISHLYCA

-773 SGKDDTASHG
+773 SRKDDTASHG

-833 TLYGIAGIINEMLVY
+833 TLYGITGIINEMLVY

>member
-112 HHPGH
+112 YHPGH

-142 HHMTRNDDINIT
+142 PQMTQNDDINIT

-189 VVITEITGAKDFIVN
+189 VVITEITGAKDFTIN
-204 ISVDDFEAMHKFGMD
+204 ISVDDFESMHKFGMD

-297 KSNKIILITYL
+297 KSDKIILITYL

-330 DTELIRKCFAK
+330 DTELLIKCLQK
-341 VNDSLGTA
+341 VNTVASHINCYTD
-349 DKVFFNNKEIFYDAA
+349 FYDK
-364 IKEHSIKSAERYNR
+364 IITRHRIISSEKYNR
-378 VSLYLYDN
+378 VSLHLCDSYCKEDN
-386 TDCISNKND
+386 NSSFKEDMHND
-395 KEKKYCDNVSKVDEN
+395 
-410 SKCTIADNEDRY
+410 
-422 NIYNMVANEELLDKQ
+422 NIVTNEELLERQ
-437 KEVPDILIPLLERI
+437 KKVPDIFMPLLERI

-603 KDILMPVLQKTYNF
+603 KDILMPLLQKTYNF
-617 WEQLCTPEYYTDID
+617 WEQLCTPEYYTDIE
-631 GYARYEKGKTHLFTG
+631 GNARYEKDKTHLFTG

-734 NAHRHISHLYCV
+734 NAHRHISHLYCA

-833 TLYGIAGIINEMLVY
+833 TLYGITGIINEMLVY

-856 LPALSSNI
+856 LPALSRKI
-864 PAGNI
+864 PEGNI
-869 SGLLTRAG
+869 GGLLTRAG

-912 YIGEENESKCVVVQL
+912 YIGEENESKCVAVQL